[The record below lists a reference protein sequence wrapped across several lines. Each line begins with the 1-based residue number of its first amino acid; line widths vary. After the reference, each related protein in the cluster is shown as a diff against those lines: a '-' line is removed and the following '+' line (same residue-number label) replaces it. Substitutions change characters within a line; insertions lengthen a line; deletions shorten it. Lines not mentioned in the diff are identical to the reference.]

1 MVTVCW
7 SLIFSPTETY
17 IVLGESVKV
26 LPWKSLRGERRDER
40 YRRGFRFLV
49 VHGHGRVQIQ
59 LFQIS
64 GRIICAPDRVEMCN
78 WILVPEKC
86 F

>member
-1 MVTVCW
+1 MEIT
-7 SLIFSPTETY
+7 
-17 IVLGESVKV
+17 
-26 LPWKSLRGERRDER
+26 ERRK
-40 YRRGFRFLV
+40 RRKRRREVQTWYRFLV

-78 WILVPEKC
+78 WI
-86 F
+86 FTS